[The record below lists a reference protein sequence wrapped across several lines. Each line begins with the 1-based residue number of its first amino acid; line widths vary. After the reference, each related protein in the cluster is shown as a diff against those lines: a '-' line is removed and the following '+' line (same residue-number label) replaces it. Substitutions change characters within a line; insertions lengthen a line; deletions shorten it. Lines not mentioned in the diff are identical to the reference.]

1 MPGSSPGMTWR
12 EISLILQL
20 PLVGRIIRLIDGEL
34 VNRGLPEMFCE
45 PRRLQIDL
53 ALGDLLAERAIQL
66 DQRAI
71 RAEQLFQPRAFGSIA
86 PLLQRQLARD
96 EIQRVD
102 TNAELESVVA
112 RDDGRD
118 LVAEEIRDRLDQ
130 FGGCRFVLHLY
141 FPLGAN
147 SLSKSIS
154 VSEDRRPIM
163 ARSIE

>member
-1 MPGSSPGMTWR
+1 
-12 EISLILQL
+12 
-20 PLVGRIIRLIDGEL
+20 
-34 VNRGLPEMFCE
+34 MFRE

-71 RAEQLFQPRAFGSIA
+71 RAEQLSQPHHLRSVA
-86 PLLQRQLARD
+86 PLLQRQLSRHK
-96 EIQRVD
+96 IQCVD
-102 TNAELESVVA
+102 ADAKFEGVVA
-112 RDDGRD
+112 LDDGRD
-118 LVAEEIRDRLDQ
+118 LVAEEICDRPDQ